1 MTNNTKELYKI
12 FSNEL
17 DLYISD
23 KKKYNVVNFLE
34 ETFFPNISD
43 FVEELPNFYQKVI
56 KKNDISILDV
66 YDFCYLILDDIY
78 IKILKDSDE
87 KINKLSTETES
98 DKQIKKEELEIL
110 ETYCIYG
117 LSLFNFLF
125 LVNQSILINSELF
138 FDSNGSKKENKKDS
152 KKEFNLSSIFK
163 RITNKILNRSFT
175 SVCLDK
181 QNEILTSISE
191 ICVLLKNNTTKP
203 ISFFNSLLFEK
214 LSIDEN
220 FSLTFKDN

>member
-78 IKILKDSDE
+78 IRILKDSDE
-87 KINKLSTETES
+87 KIDKLPTKTET
-98 DKQIKKEELEIL
+98 DKQNKKEELEIL

-125 LVNQSILINSELF
+125 LINQSILINTELF
-138 FDSNGSKKENKKDS
+138 FESKNGKKES
-152 KKEFNLSSIFK
+152 KIEFNFSSFFK
-163 RITNKILNRSFT
+163 RITNRILNRSFT
-175 SVCLDK
+175 NVCLDK
-181 QNEILTSISE
+181 QNEILTSISK
-191 ICVLLKNNTTKP
+191 ICVLLKKNTTKP
-203 ISFFNSLLFEK
+203 ISFFNDLLFEK

-220 FSLTFKDN
+220 FSLTFNDN

>member
-78 IKILKDSDE
+78 IRILKDSDE
-87 KINKLSTETES
+87 KIDKLPTKTET
-98 DKQIKKEELEIL
+98 DKQNKKEELEIL

-125 LVNQSILINSELF
+125 LINQSILINTELF
-138 FDSNGSKKENKKDS
+138 FESKNGKKES
-152 KKEFNLSSIFK
+152 KIEFNFSSFFK
-163 RITNKILNRSFT
+163 RITNRILNRSFT
-175 SVCLDK
+175 NVCLDK
-181 QNEILTSISE
+181 QNEILTSLSK
-191 ICVLLKNNTTKP
+191 ICVLLKKNTTKP
-203 ISFFNSLLFEK
+203 ISFFNDLLFEK